1 MCTTQKYKEGKGSS
15 NGLPIDGPNNS
26 IAGGTNMTKDDQLN
40 LAFGIT
46 TKKPQL
52 SRPIEHK
59 MTQHQVFIP
68 QNRILQ

>member
-1 MCTTQKYKEGKGSS
+1 MAF
-15 NGLPIDGPNNS
+15 PIDGPNNS

-40 LAFGIT
+40 LAFEIT